1 MAHFVSFHSHCQYA
15 SKMGYR
21 VFAFSR
27 GRAKEELARKLGA
40 HEYFDTTEE
49 GFVEKVKVSEEDSI
63 SSTFSFS
70 SLLRPPPIFL
80 LFLLLLFLVRWHV
93 ISWKRMAL

>member
-1 MAHFVSFHSHCQYA
+1 
-15 SKMGYR
+15 MGYR

-63 SSTFSFS
+63 SSTFSFFPAHPPS
-70 SLLRPPPIFL
+70 SSSSSSSSSSCSL
-80 LFLLLLFLVRWHV
+80 
-93 ISWKRMAL
+93 